1 MKMAAGRGCGCANRH
16 KPKRRERS
24 SEKVRRSR
32 AQRDERTRRPQ
43 HLRTGRFIDAEK
55 EHRRA
60 AATTPA
66 LRGMNEHAIRHALER
81 VGVVSSMP
89 RKRDRGVRLRISL
102 NDAAMLPRPEE
113 QRKFLRRP
121 MHRAAE
127 LRFDMQE
134 QRARCRI
141 WDMSDGGARLSVSH
155 PIAKLPPIFTLV
167 LFKDASV
174 QRDCQVVWT
183 DSRFVGIKF
192 ISCWYGEPKPKRTA
206 PAGAAVRQS

>member
-1 MKMAAGRGCGCANRH
+1 MQTPAGPSQTAWFCCLITNLL
-16 KPKRRERS
+16 
-24 SEKVRRSR
+24 
-32 AQRDERTRRPQ
+32 T
-43 HLRTGRFIDAEK
+43 LRTQYSFRFLDDA
-55 EHRRA
+55 
-60 AATTPA
+60 T
-66 LRGMNEHAIRHALER
+66 
-81 VGVVSSMP
+81 
-89 RKRDRGVRLRISL
+89 
-102 NDAAMLPRPEE
+102 MLPRPEE

-127 LRFDMQE
+127 LRFDMHE

-192 ISCWYGEPKPKRTA
+192 ISPGTGNPNQSVQPQPMRPCVKAKPMFGRRHHSETA
-206 PAGAAVRQS
+206 ATMRHW